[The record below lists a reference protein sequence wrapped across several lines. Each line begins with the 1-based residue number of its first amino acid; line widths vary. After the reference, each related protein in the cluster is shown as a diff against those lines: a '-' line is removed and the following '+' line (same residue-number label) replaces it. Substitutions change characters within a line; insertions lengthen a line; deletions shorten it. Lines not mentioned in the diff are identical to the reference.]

1 MKNARS
7 ILLLI
12 VSSLLF
18 LVSFVLLWT
27 WGYRV
32 YIKTPG
38 DNTKTG
44 IIRKDP
50 ATAPVTTRDSLQSI
64 YTATINK
71 LDTRLDS
78 TWNNADSL
86 KGQLDMKLGEFYRLR
101 TEIAALLKDH
111 GTDANLDVA
120 KQKIDE
126 LQQKVKDLLNKNSD
140 MENENKKLAAILEQ
154 LAANKKDPA
163 TSTVQRVSYDNSVPA
178 EKSNGEGGALT
189 VSELHLAAVMLENE
203 KEQETTQAQQTQKL
217 IGSFTVKNNGN
228 QSNPAEVMV
237 VVLQPDG
244 QVLKNSAWES
254 GSFNTN
260 EGKKIYSYK
269 MRLDYSKGEPKRLLF
284 SLSTDKY
291 QKGNYTMQVYYNGTL
306 IGKLLKTLS

>member
-1 MKNARS
+1 MKNIRS
-7 ILLLI
+7 LLLI
-12 VSSLLF
+12 IVSFLLF
-18 LVSFVLLWT
+18 SVSFVLLWT

-32 YIKTPG
+32 YIKTPR
-38 DNTKTG
+38 DNSKAG
-44 IIRKDP
+44 IVSKDP
-50 ATAPVTTRDSLQSI
+50 AVAAVTTRDSLQSI

-120 KQKIDE
+120 RQKIDE

-140 MENENKKLAAILEQ
+140 VENENKKLAAILEQ
-154 LAANKKDPA
+154 LAVNKKDPGA
-163 TSTVQRVSYDNSVPA
+163 STVQRVSYDNSVPA
-178 EKSNGEGGALT
+178 EKNNGEGILT
-189 VSELHLAAVMLENE
+189 LSELHLAAVMTEND
-203 KEQETTQAQQTQKL
+203 KELETTQAQQTQKL
-217 IGSFTVKNNGN
+217 VGSFTVKNNGN
-228 QSNPAEVMV
+228 QLNPAEVMV

-254 GSFNTN
+254 GSFTTN

-306 IGKLLKTLS
+306 IGKLMKVLS